1 MVHEPNQNRYRGDDV
16 EDAFVGQPRARAGK
30 SAAQASPR
38 QPPMPQVRPAHPLPS
53 VRSDRLDYDRYLQRS
68 TDRFK
73 IFSAE
78 ADRRRKR
85 VIATA
90 VAVAAVVVL
99 IVAWAIASQTA

>member
-1 MVHEPNQNRYRGDDV
+1 MNLQDETIQLLVNLV
-16 EDAFVGQPRARAGK
+16 EREQRRLDRTQ
-30 SAAQASPR
+30 Q
-38 QPPMPQVRPAHPLPS
+38 
-53 VRSDRLDYDRYLQRS
+53 DRLDYDRYLQRS

>member
-1 MVHEPNQNRYRGDDV
+1 
-16 EDAFVGQPRARAGK
+16 
-30 SAAQASPR
+30 
-38 QPPMPQVRPAHPLPS
+38 MPQVRPAHPLPS